1 MWTKAK
7 EAAQIL
13 GFEYESMKKQVSR
26 HLKGGKAPQFKY
38 QYIDGKG
45 RGGKVLEVWL
55 EDEPQNSIGDMNDR
69 NECTCSVIGDELR
82 TDEILNVHGSRKFK
96 VGDVLT
102 NAMASKSS
110 FKNSRRCG
118 VNSNKLPETK
128 DNYTLKPQ
136 TALNTKYLLATKA
149 EQKEAIEKI
158 ELVKSY
164 IERDRYVSFEEWAKG
179 KTIPSR
185 AHFLRWVRDYKAGL
199 KTGNVVD
206 YFIDSRGRPKGSITL
221 TSEMQAMC
229 ERYLL
234 RGDIHPNN
242 RGIYENMRVA
252 FGDALPSF
260 STIERFIIT
269 FKRDNAQLMAFAKN
283 PDKAKGKYRA
293 AFGNASAKAKY
304 KNHYWELDGTPA
316 DLITSDGKRPTIIGA
331 IDVFTR
337 RVILTVEDRSNSY
350 ALARNLREGILKF
363 GIPNNVVTD
372 NGRDY
377 VSNHFESV
385 CANLKINAIKVAPY
399 SGWLKPHI
407 ERFFGTMTR
416 ELFRQLEG
424 FCGHNVAERQSIQDR
439 LSFEKK
445 IEARN
450 RWRAQKL
457 NEKNFVRAMTKE
469 TMPLFIPL
477 SMEELSYWVKAWN
490 EAVYE
495 QRVHGSLGVSPMVRY
510 TSDITPAET
519 IRDPRMLDVLLGEWI
534 EMSVGKKGIAIKRD
548 GKEALYQHTNLIAFI
563 GERVFVALG
572 ADMGEAYIYQAD
584 MTPICTA
591 KDASLEG
598 VSREAMRNISRDM
611 RRLEADST
619 KRVKKAEELAQ
630 RLADPTIKDL
640 IEQRAKE
647 MVISPIAN
655 IKYPAKMDVQMPKE
669 TKKEP
674 ATINGRPIFKSDFE
688 ALVWALEN
696 GKEDEFKLLITEQKE
711 IFEMARK
718 EVEYRKTKKVG

>member
-1 MWTKAK
+1 MWTRAK
-7 EAAQIL
+7 EATESL
-13 GFEYESMKKQVSR
+13 GIKYEALVKTIKR
-26 HLKGGKAPQFKY
+26 HLKGGKSPQFQY
-38 QYIDGKG
+38 RYIDGKG
-45 RGGKVLEVWL
+45 RGGKILEIWV
-55 EDEPQNSIGDMNDR
+55 EKKGDDNEQKIQNICTKTIERIEPDTCGRNSTKRINRSDVQCSD
-69 NECTCSVIGDELR
+69 NEQRTEHNSVG
-82 TDEILNVHGSRKFK
+82 
-96 VGDVLT
+96 
-102 NAMASKSS
+102 
-110 FKNSRRCG
+110 
-118 VNSNKLPETK
+118 
-128 DNYTLKPQ
+128 
-136 TALNTKYLLATKA
+136 NTKQRRVYRNTSPHQFSIPEPKTELSLKYLRATPS
-149 EQKEAIEKI
+149 EQKEALEKI
-158 ELVKSY
+158 DLVKSY
-164 IERDRYVSFEEWAKG
+164 LARDRYVSFEEWAKG
-179 KTIPSR
+179 KTLPSR

-221 TSEMQAMC
+221 SAKMQAMC

-260 STIERFIIT
+260 SSVDRFIIN
-269 FKRDNAQLMAFAKN
+269 FKKDNAMLMAFAKN

-350 ALARNLREGILKF
+350 ALARNLREGILKL
-363 GIPNNVVTD
+363 GIPDHVVTD

-377 VSNHFESV
+377 TSNHFESV
-385 CANLKINAIKVAPY
+385 CANLHINKIEVAPY

-407 ERFFGTMTR
+407 ERFFGTLTR

-457 NEKNFVRAMTKE
+457 SEKSFVRAMTKE
-469 TMPLFIPL
+469 TMPVFIPL
-477 SMEELSYWVKAWN
+477 SMEELRYWVQTWN

-495 QRVHGSLGVSPMVRY
+495 QRVHGSLGMSPMERY
-510 TSDITPAET
+510 ISDITPAET
-519 IRDPRMLDVLLGEWI
+519 IPDPRQLDVLLGEWI

-598 VSREAMRNISRDM
+598 ISREAMRNIQRDM
-611 RRLEADST
+611 RRLESEST
-619 KRVKKAEELAQ
+619 KRVKEAEKLAV

-640 IEQRAKE
+640 IEQKAKE
-647 MVISPIAN
+647 MVISPLSN
-655 IKYPAKMDVQMPKE
+655 IKYPTKNVDIPMPKE
-669 TKKEP
+669 TKEP
-674 ATINGRPIFKSDFE
+674 ITINGRPIFKGDFE
-688 ALVWALEN
+688 ALVWAIEN
-696 GKEDEFKLLITEQKE
+696 GQEEQFKVLISEQKE
-711 IFEMARK
+711 IFEMAQR
-718 EVEYRKTKKVG
+718 EVKHRKTKKVG

>member
-1 MWTKAK
+1 MWIKAK
-7 EAAQIL
+7 EATKSLSI
-13 GFEYESMKKQVSR
+13 GYEALVKAVKR
-26 HLKGGKAPQFKY
+26 HLKGGKTPQFQY
-38 QYIDGKG
+38 RYIDGKG
-45 RGGKVLEVWL
+45 RGGKILEIWL
-55 EDEPQNSIGDMNDR
+55 DDEPKNSTEETIEQTKEKISINSI
-69 NECTCSVIGDELR
+69 SK
-82 TDEILNVHGSRKFK
+82 SRVYQANTSFTIKPQSGLSTK
-96 VGDVLT
+96 YIR
-102 NAMASKSS
+102 ASK
-110 FKNSRRCG
+110 
-118 VNSNKLPETK
+118 E
-128 DNYTLKPQ
+128 
-136 TALNTKYLLATKA
+136 A
-149 EQKEAIEKI
+149 QKEALEKI

-164 IERDRYVSFEEWAKG
+164 LARDRYVSFEEWSKG
-179 KTIPSR
+179 KELPSR
-185 AHFLRWVRDYKAGL
+185 AHFLRWVKDYKEGL
-199 KTGNVVD
+199 KIGNVVD
-206 YFIDSRGRPKGSITL
+206 YFIDRRGRPKGSITL
-221 TSEMQAMC
+221 SSEMQEMC

-242 RGIYENMRVA
+242 KGIYENMRVA
-252 FGDALPSF
+252 FGDTLPSF
-260 STIERFIIT
+260 STIDRYIQT
-269 FKRDNAQLMAFAKN
+269 FKKENAMLIAFAKN

-316 DLITSDGKRPTIIGA
+316 DIITADGKRPTIVGA

-337 RVILTVEDRSNSY
+337 RVVLCVEERSNSY
-350 ALARNLREGILKF
+350 ALARNLREGILKL
-363 GIPNNVVTD
+363 GIPEHVVVD

-377 VSNHFESV
+377 ASNHFEGV
-385 CANLKINAIKVAPY
+385 CVNLKINKIEVAPY

-457 NEKNFVRAMTKE
+457 NEKSFVRAMTKE
-469 TMPLFIPL
+469 TMPVFIPL
-477 SMEELSYWVKAWN
+477 SMEELSYWVNVWN

-495 QRVHGSLGVSPMVRY
+495 QRVHGSLGMSPMQRY
-510 TSDITPAET
+510 TSDITPAQT
-519 IRDPRMLDVLLGEWI
+519 ITDPRQLDVLLGEWI

-548 GKEALYQHTNLIAFI
+548 GKEALYQHVSLIEYI

-572 ADMGEAYIYQAD
+572 ADMGEAYIYKAD

-598 VSREAMRNISRDM
+598 ISREAMRQIQRDM
-611 RRLEADST
+611 RRLESENT

-630 RLADPTIKDL
+630 RLKDPTIKDV
-640 IEQRAKE
+640 IEQKAKE

-655 IKYPAKMDVQMPKE
+655 IKYPVKMDVQMPNE
-669 TKKEP
+669 SKKTP

-688 ALVWALEN
+688 ALVWAIEN
-696 GKEDEFKLLITEQKE
+696 GREDEYSVLIKEQSDVYA
-711 IFEMARK
+711 MACK
-718 EVEYRKTKKVG
+718 EVEYRKNKKVG

>member
-1 MWTKAK
+1 MTSNELSIIINATSRAVRKATLSAK
-7 EAAQIL
+7 NNQKCSFTIKGTE
-13 GFEYESMKKQVSR
+13 VSYR
-26 HLKGGKAPQFKY
+26 EIKGIGGK
-38 QYIDGKG
+38 
-45 RGGKVLEVWL
+45 
-55 EDEPQNSIGDMNDR
+55 
-69 NECTCSVIGDELR
+69 
-82 TDEILNVHGSRKFK
+82 
-96 VGDVLT
+96 
-102 NAMASKSS
+102 
-110 FKNSRRCG
+110 G
-118 VNSNKLPETK
+118 VVY
-128 DNYTLKPQ
+128 DYTLKDEKQ
-136 TALNTKYLLATKA
+136 EEVIVQKASKTKQEVSYTIKTKTSISTKYLLAS
-149 EQKEAIEKI
+149 KEAQAEALKKI
-158 ELVKSY
+158 DLVKSY
-164 IERDRYVSFEEWAKG
+164 LNRDRYVSFEDWGKG
-179 KTIPSR
+179 KELPSR
-185 AHFLRWVRDYKAGL
+185 AHFLRWVKDYKAGL

-221 TSEMQAMC
+221 SSDMQAMC

-260 STIERFIIT
+260 STIDRFIIT
-269 FKRDNAQLMAFAKN
+269 FKRENAQLMAFAKN

-293 AFGNASAKAKY
+293 AFGNASIKAQY

-316 DLITSDGKRPTIIGA
+316 DLITSDGKRPTIIGT
-331 IDVFTR
+331 IDVYSR
-337 RVILTVEDRSNSY
+337 RVVLSVEDRSNSY
-350 ALARNLREGILKF
+350 ALARNLRDAILTL
-363 GIPNNVVTD
+363 GTPENVVTD

-377 VSNHFESV
+377 MSNHFESI
-385 CANLKINAIKVAPY
+385 CANLHINKIEVPPY
-399 SGWLKPHI
+399 SGWCKPHI

-457 NEKNFVRAMTKE
+457 DEKKFVHAMLKE
-469 TMPLFIPL
+469 TMPVFIPL
-477 SMEELSYWVKAWN
+477 SMEELTYWVKAWN

-495 QRVHGSLGVSPMVRY
+495 QRIHGSLGVSPMEQY
-510 TSDITPAET
+510 TKDITPAQT

-534 EMSVGKKGIAIKRD
+534 EIGVGKKGIAIKRD
-548 GKEALYQHTNLIAFI
+548 GKEALYQHVKLIEFI

-598 VSREAMRNISRDM
+598 VSREAMRNIHRDM
-611 RRLEADST
+611 RKLESEST

-640 IEQRAKE
+640 IEKRAKE
-647 MVISPIAN
+647 MAISPIAN
-655 IKYPAKMDVQMPKE
+655 IKYSKKVHVEVPKVDKTPAM
-669 TKKEP
+669 
-674 ATINGRPIFKSDFE
+674 INGRPLFKSDFE
-688 ALVWALEN
+688 ALVWAIEN
-696 GKEDEFKLLITEQKE
+696 AKEDEFKLLIKEQKE
-711 IFEMARK
+711 IFEMAQK
-718 EVEYRKTKKVG
+718 DVEYRKAKKVG

>member
-7 EAAQIL
+7 EAAQTL
-13 GFEYESMKKQVSR
+13 GFEYESIKKQVSR
-26 HLKGGKAPQFKY
+26 HLKGGKTPQF
-38 QYIDGKG
+38 QYRYTEGVGGNKG
-45 RGGKVLEVWL
+45 RVLQIWL
-55 EDEPQNSIGDMNDR
+55 DDEPKNSTEETIEQTKEKISINSI
-69 NECTCSVIGDELR
+69 SK
-82 TDEILNVHGSRKFK
+82 SRVYQANTSFTIKPQSGLSTK
-96 VGDVLT
+96 YIR
-102 NAMASKSS
+102 ASK
-110 FKNSRRCG
+110 
-118 VNSNKLPETK
+118 E
-128 DNYTLKPQ
+128 
-136 TALNTKYLLATKA
+136 A
-149 EQKEAIEKI
+149 QKEALEKI

-164 IERDRYVSFEEWAKG
+164 LARDRYVSFEEWSKG
-179 KTIPSR
+179 KELPSR
-185 AHFLRWVRDYKAGL
+185 AHFLRWVKDYKEGL
-199 KTGNVVD
+199 KIGNVVD

-221 TSEMQAMC
+221 SSEMQEMC

-242 RGIYENMRVA
+242 KGIYENMRVA
-252 FGDALPSF
+252 FGDTLPSF
-260 STIERFIIT
+260 STIDRYIQT
-269 FKRDNAQLMAFAKN
+269 FKKENAMLIAFAKN

-293 AFGNASAKAKY
+293 AFGDASAKAKY

-316 DLITSDGKRPTIIGA
+316 DIITADGKRPTIVGA

-337 RVILTVEDRSNSY
+337 RVVLCVEERSNSY
-350 ALARNLREGILKF
+350 ALARNLREGILKL
-363 GIPNNVVTD
+363 GIPEHVVVD

-377 VSNHFESV
+377 ASNHFEGV
-385 CANLKINAIKVAPY
+385 CVNLKINKIEVAPY

-457 NEKNFVRAMTKE
+457 NEKSFVRAMTKE
-469 TMPLFIPL
+469 TMPVFIPL
-477 SMEELSYWVKAWN
+477 SMEELSYWVNVWN

-495 QRVHGSLGVSPMVRY
+495 QRVHGSLGMSPMQRY
-510 TSDITPAET
+510 TSDITPAQT
-519 IRDPRMLDVLLGEWI
+519 ITDPRQLDVLLGEWI

-548 GKEALYQHTNLIAFI
+548 GKEALYQHVSLIEYI

-572 ADMGEAYIYQAD
+572 ADMGEAYIYKAD

-598 VSREAMRNISRDM
+598 ISREAMRQIQRDM
-611 RRLEADST
+611 RRLESENT

-630 RLADPTIKDL
+630 RLKDPTIKDV
-640 IEQRAKE
+640 IEQKAKE

-655 IKYPAKMDVQMPKE
+655 IKYPVKMDVQMPNE
-669 TKKEP
+669 SKKTP

-688 ALVWALEN
+688 ALVWAIQN
-696 GKEDEFKLLITEQKE
+696 GREDEYSVLIKEQSDVYA
-711 IFEMARK
+711 MACK
-718 EVEYRKTKKVG
+718 EVEYRKNKKVG

>member
-7 EAAQIL
+7 EAAQTL
-13 GFEYESMKKQVSR
+13 GFEYENIKKQVSR

-38 QYIDGKG
+38 QYIEGVGGNKG
-45 RGGKVLEVWL
+45 RVLQVWI
-55 EDEPQNSIGDMNDR
+55 EDEASI
-69 NECTCSVIGDELR
+69 VQ
-82 TDEILNVHGSRKFK
+82 
-96 VGDVLT
+96 
-102 NAMASKSS
+102 AQ
-110 FKNSRRCG
+110 
-118 VNSNKLPETK
+118 
-128 DNYTLKPQ
+128 KPTPKPSLHVSTQ
-136 TALNTKYLLATKA
+136 TPTSTKYLLATKEA
-149 EQKEAIEKI
+149 QAEAIKKI
-158 ELVKSY
+158 DLVKSY
-164 IERDRYVSFEEWAKG
+164 LNRDRYVSFEDWAKG
-179 KTIPSR
+179 KTVPSR
-185 AHFLRWVRDYKAGL
+185 AHFLRLVKDYKNGL

-221 TSEMQAMC
+221 SADMQAMC

-260 STIERFIIT
+260 STIDRFIIT
-269 FKRDNAQLMAFAKN
+269 FKRENAQLMAFAKN

-293 AFGNASAKAKY
+293 AFGNASIKAQY

-316 DLITSDGKRPTIIGA
+316 DLITSDGKRPTIIGT
-331 IDVFTR
+331 IDVYSR
-337 RVILTVEDRSNSY
+337 RVVLSVEDRSNSY
-350 ALARNLREGILKF
+350 ALARNLREAMLTLGT
-363 GIPNNVVTD
+363 PENVVTD

-377 VSNHFESV
+377 MSNHFESV
-385 CANLKINAIKVAPY
+385 CANLKINKIEVPPY
-399 SGWLKPHI
+399 SGWCKPHI

-457 NEKNFVRAMTKE
+457 DEKKFVHAMLKE
-469 TMPLFIPL
+469 TMPVFIPL
-477 SMEELSYWVKAWN
+477 SMEELTYWVRAWN

-495 QRVHGSLGVSPMVRY
+495 QRIHGSLGVSPMEQY
-510 TSDITPAET
+510 TKDITPAET

-534 EMSVGKKGIAIKRD
+534 EMSVGKKGITIKRD
-548 GKEALYQHTNLIAFI
+548 GKEALYQHVNLIEFI

-598 VSREAMRNISRDM
+598 VSREAMRNIHRDM
-611 RRLEADST
+611 RKLESEST

-640 IEQRAKE
+640 IEKRARE
-647 MVISPIAN
+647 MAISPIAN
-655 IKYPAKMDVQMPKE
+655 IKYRKNVHVEVPKE
-669 TKKEP
+669 AKNP
-674 ATINGRPIFKSDFE
+674 AMINGRPLFKSDFE
-688 ALVWALEN
+688 ALVWAIEN
-696 GKEDEFKLLITEQKE
+696 EKEADFAILIKEQNDVY
-711 IFEMARK
+711 EMAKRD
-718 EVEYRKTKKVG
+718 VLYRKTKKVG

>member
-1 MWTKAK
+1 MWTKVK
-7 EAAQIL
+7 EAAQML

-26 HLKGGKAPQFKY
+26 HLKGGKAPQF
-38 QYIDGKG
+38 QYRYINGKG
-45 RGGKVLEVWL
+45 RGGKILEVWL
-55 EDEPQNSIGDMNDR
+55 EDVAPIIQ
-69 NECTCSVIGDELR
+69 T
-82 TDEILNVHGSRKFK
+82 
-96 VGDVLT
+96 
-102 NAMASKSS
+102 
-110 FKNSRRCG
+110 
-118 VNSNKLPETK
+118 P
-128 DNYTLKPQ
+128 KPTPKPSLHVSTQ
-136 TALNTKYLLATKA
+136 TAISTKYLLASKP

-164 IERDRYVSFEEWAKG
+164 IARDRYVSFEEWAKG
-179 KTIPSR
+179 KTVPSR

-199 KTGNVVD
+199 KMGNVVD

-221 TSEMQAMC
+221 SSEMQAMC

-260 STIERFIIT
+260 STIERFITT

-304 KNHYWELDGTPA
+304 KNHYWEQDGTPA
-316 DLITSDGKRPTIIGA
+316 DVTTSDGKRAAVVTS
-331 IDVFTR
+331 IDVFSR
-337 RVILTVEDRSNSY
+337 RPVSTVEERSNSY
-350 ALARNLREGILKF
+350 ALARNLRKSIFKL
-363 GIPNNVVTD
+363 GIPENVVTD

-377 VSNHFESV
+377 VSNHYESV
-385 CANLKINAIKVAPY
+385 CANLKINKIAVAPY
-399 SGWLKPHI
+399 SGWLKPHV

-445 IEARN
+445 IEARKK
-450 RWRAQKL
+450 WRAQKF
-457 NEKNFVRAMTKE
+457 NEKSFVRAMTKE
-469 TMPLFIPL
+469 TMPVYIPL
-477 SMEELSYWVKAWN
+477 TIDELRYWVETWT

-495 QRVHGSLGVSPMVRY
+495 QRIHGSLGMSPMEKY
-510 TSDITPAET
+510 TSDITPVQT
-519 IRDPRMLDVLLGEWI
+519 ISDPRQLDVLLGEWI
-534 EMSVGKKGIAIKRD
+534 EMTVGKKGIAIKRD

-598 VSREAMRNISRDM
+598 VSREAMRNIQRDM

-647 MVISPIAN
+647 LVISPIAN
-655 IKYPAKMDVQMPKE
+655 IKYPTKNVDIEMPKE
-669 TKKEP
+669 AKKP
-674 ATINGRPIFKSDFE
+674 AMMNGRPIFKGDFE
-688 ALVWALEN
+688 ALVWAIEN
-696 GKEDEFKLLITEQKE
+696 GKEDEFKVLISEQKE
-711 IFEMARK
+711 IFEIAQR
-718 EVEYRKTKKVG
+718 EVEYRKAKRVG